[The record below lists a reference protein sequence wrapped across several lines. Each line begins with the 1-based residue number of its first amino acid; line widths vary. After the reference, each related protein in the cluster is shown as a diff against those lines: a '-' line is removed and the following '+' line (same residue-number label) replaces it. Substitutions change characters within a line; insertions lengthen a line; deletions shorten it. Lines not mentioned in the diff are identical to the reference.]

1 MTNRAYEMVKGFMAT
16 RRREPLGEQGVLSTG
31 PPSTMAAMPRTT
43 RTTGRAAFLQLL
55 VDEGVTHLFGNPGT
69 TELAIMEVVPE
80 FPQLDFVLGLQES
93 VVMAMADG
101 YCRASGRLA
110 AANVHVMPGLGNAMG
125 ALYNAKFSGSA
136 VILTAGQQEQGH
148 GLLEPMLYEPLVQV
162 AQPLVKW
169 AVEVTRAADL
179 PRIIHRA
186 AKIALTPPTG
196 PVFLSLPGDVLDESI
211 DLEMGRPVRVDA
223 AARPSDAALA
233 QIAEML
239 VSAKHPAILAGQELA
254 TRDAFAEATELAG
267 ILGAAVFQSS
277 IPYSAQFP
285 TGHPAFMGALT
296 RQQKQVRATL
306 EPYDL
311 LLVLG
316 ADLLRMS
323 VYSPVEPLPENLPV
337 IHISERPHELGKNYR
352 TDVAVQADVKQTLL
366 SLLPLLRKQRPAAAP
381 QRIAEL
387 KPKNWSAQRDQARI
401 EAMHAAET
409 TPIDPQYLMLR
420 FSETLPRD
428 AIVIDEALV
437 SSFSIFKFLTMRG
450 PRDFYGLASGGLGFA
465 IPGAVG
471 IALAQPGRPIA
482 VMVGDGS
489 AMYSIQ
495 GLWTA
500 AQRKLPITYVIANNR
515 GYRIIKERLV
525 SFRKTD
531 KFVGM
536 DIRDPDLDFVALAQ
550 SFGLSARRVTD
561 PQDIAPAL
569 REGYSSGKPNLIDI
583 RVADG
588 FGS

>member
-1 MTNRAYEMVKGFMAT
+1 MAK
-16 RRREPLGEQGVLSTG
+16 
-31 PPSTMAAMPRTT
+31 
-43 RTTGRAAFLQLL
+43 TTGRAAFLQLL
-55 VDEGVTHLFGNPGT
+55 LDEGITHLFGNPGT

-80 FPQLDFVLGLQES
+80 FKQLDFVLGLQEAS
-93 VVMAMADG
+93 VVAMADG

-125 ALYNAKFSGSA
+125 ALYNAKFSGSPI
-136 VILTAGQQEQGH
+136 ILTAGQQEQGH

-196 PVFLSLPGDVLDESI
+196 PVFLSLPGDVLDETVEL
-211 DLEMGRPVRVDA
+211 DMGRPVRVDT
-223 AARPSDAALA
+223 AARPSDATLA

-239 VSAKHPAILAGQELA
+239 MKAKRPAILAGQELA
-254 TRDAFAEATELAG
+254 TRDAFAEAAELAE
-267 ILGAAVFQSS
+267 LVGAAVFQSS

-285 TGHPAFMGALT
+285 TEHPAFMGALT

-323 VYSPVEPLPENLPV
+323 VYSPVEPLPEHLPV

-352 TDVAVQADVKQTLL
+352 TDLALQADVRETLKV
-366 SLLPLLRKQRPAAAP
+366 LLPLIRKRRPDGADG
-381 QRIAEL
+381 RLAEL
-387 KPKNWSAQRDQARI
+387 KPKNWSAQRDKARI
-401 EAMHAAET
+401 EALHAAET
-409 TPIDPQYLMLR
+409 TPIDPQYLMMR
-420 FSETLPRD
+420 FAETLPKD
-428 AIVIDEALV
+428 AIVVEEALV
-437 SSFSIFKFLTMRG
+437 SSFPLPKFLTMRG

-471 IALAQPGRPIA
+471 IALAQPGRPVVA
-482 VMVGDGS
+482 MVGDGS

-500 AQRKLPITYVIANNR
+500 AHRKLPITYVIANNR

-531 KFVGM
+531 KFTGM
-536 DIRDPDLDFVALAQ
+536 DIREPDLDFVAMAKAH
-550 SFGLSARRVTD
+550 GLSARRVTD
-561 PQDIAPAL
+561 PQDIAPAF
-569 REGYSSGKPNLIDI
+569 REGYASGKPNLVDV

-588 FGS
+588 FSS